1 MISVEDMIKLQKKY
15 SANMIWK
22 LAAMLLY
29 FHSFLIAA
37 NAQGI
42 TVSVPSH
49 VQTGENFRV
58 EYQIGTQD
66 VSDFQSGLRNNEL
79 VEIIAGPSTSS
90 RSSIQMVNGHISNS
104 SSITY
109 TYILYA
115 QKNGTLTL
123 PAAHARVGSKT
134 LSSKPVRVTISGSSV
149 HSNGAPQM
157 HQDNSEPQMRPSGSP
172 ISGNDLFIKVSANK
186 QRVHEQEPILL
197 TYKVYA
203 LVDLIQLDGK
213 MPDLTGFHTQEV
225 ELPQQKS
232 FHMESLNGRNYKCV
246 TWKQYVMYPQM
257 TGKLEIPS
265 ITFKGTVV
273 QRNRAVDPFEA
284 FFNGGSDYTEVKRD
298 IKAPGITVQVDPLPE
313 RPKDFSGGV
322 GRFKISAQVDHQNIK
337 AGDPM
342 NLRVTVEGTGNLKLL
357 KQPELKLPGDFDK
370 YDPKVTD
377 NTKLTLNGVEGS
389 MVYDFL
395 IVPRHK
401 GSYTL
406 SPVEMTY
413 YDTESNSYKTIKS
426 APIKI
431 EVAKGDGKGY
441 SPDAD
446 TERDKDIHPIKSG
459 NGAKL
464 LTGSY
469 FFASAL
475 YWSVLAVLFIVFAVL
490 LSVFWRRAALNADL
504 VKLKGRRANKI
515 AARRLKKAS
524 KLMHGGEQGAFYDE
538 VLRALWG
545 YMGDKLNIPVEQL
558 SQENMKAQ
566 LAVHQV
572 DEATVAEF
580 IGALDECEYERYAP
594 GDPEGNMNK
603 TFESARSAIIKI
615 EETMK
620 KTSKRG
626 SRSASA
632 KSLLTVLVLLATASF
647 TTNAVAVTK
656 AEADSM
662 YLHGSY
668 QQAVKAYESILKDG
682 RSADIYYNLG
692 NAHYRSGN
700 NVQAI
705 LAYERALRLSP
716 GDDDIRFNLQFAQRK
731 LIDKVPQTS
740 EMFFF
745 VAWRSLTSLFS
756 VDTWAVLAVCSLA
769 ATLLLLL
776 LFLFAPAVWM
786 RKTGFFGAIVFM
798 LLFLLCNLLAWQQ
811 RSRLESNSEAIVV
824 AAEVQVKKTPAAGS
838 SNEFVV
844 HEGTKVDILDD
855 TMKDWRMV
863 RLADGRE
870 GWVKTVQLEVI

>member
-1 MISVEDMIKLQKKY
+1 MIKLGKKY
-15 SANMIWK
+15 SSN
-22 LAAMLLY
+22 LLLR
-29 FHSFLIAA
+29 FAVALLTFQVSHMVA

-42 TVSVPSH
+42 SVSVPSH

-58 EYQIGTQD
+58 EYQIETQD
-66 VSDFQSGLRNNEL
+66 VSDFQSGLRNSDL
-79 VEIIAGPSTSS
+79 IEIIAGPSTSK

-104 SSITY
+104 SSVTY

-134 LSSKPVRVTISGSSV
+134 LSSKPVRVTISGSSA

-203 LVDLIQLDGK
+203 LVDLIQLEGR

-232 FHMESLNGRNYKCV
+232 FHMENLNGRNYKCV

-265 ITFKGTVV
+265 IMFEGTVV

-284 FFNGGSDYTEVKRD
+284 FFNGGSDYTEVKRN
-298 IKAPGITVQVDPLPE
+298 IKAPSITVQVDPLPE

-322 GRFKISAQVDHQNIK
+322 GRFKISSQVDHQNVK
-337 AGDPM
+337 AGEPLNM
-342 NLRVTVEGTGNLKLL
+342 RVTIAGTGNLKLL
-357 KQPELKLPGDFDK
+357 KEPTLNLPGDFDK

-377 NTKLTLNGVEGS
+377 NTKLTLNGVEGN

-395 IVPRHK
+395 IVPRNK
-401 GSYTL
+401 GSFTL
-406 SPVEMTY
+406 PPVEMTY
-413 YDTESNSYKTIKS
+413 YDTESNSYKTIQS

-446 TERDKDIHPIKSG
+446 AERDKDIHPIKTDAD
-459 NGAKL
+459 AKL
-464 LTGSY
+464 LSGSY

-475 YWSVLAVLFIVFAVL
+475 YWSVLAALLIVFVVL
-490 LSVFWRRAALNADL
+490 LTVFWRRAVLNADL
-504 VKLKGRRANKI
+504 VKMKGRRASKV
-515 AARRLKKAS
+515 ATKRLKKAS
-524 KLMHGGEQGAFYDE
+524 RLMNSGNEGAFYDE

-545 YMGDKLNIPVEQL
+545 YMSDKLNIPVEQL
-558 SQENMKAQ
+558 SQENMKVQ
-566 LAVHQV
+566 LAEHQV
-572 DEATVAEF
+572 DETTVNEF
-580 IGALDECEYERYAP
+580 IGALDECEFERYAP
-594 GDPEGNMNK
+594 GDPKGNMSK

-620 KTSKRG
+620 KTNKR
-626 SRSASA
+626 RDRAASA
-632 KSLLTVLVLLATASF
+632 KSLLVAFAILGAAFS
-647 TTNAVAVTK
+647 TTSAGAVTK
-656 AEADSM
+656 TEADSL
-662 YLHGSY
+662 YQHGSY
-668 QQAVKAYESILKDG
+668 HQAIKAYEMLLKNG
-682 RSADIYYNLG
+682 KNAAIYYNLG
-692 NAHYRSGN
+692 NAYYRSGN
-700 NVQAI
+700 NVQAV

-745 VAWRSLTSLFS
+745 TAWRSLTNLFA
-756 VDTWAVLAVCSLA
+756 VDTWAIFAVCSLA
-769 ATLLLLL
+769 FTLVLLL
-776 LFLFAPAVWM
+776 LFLFGSTMWM
-786 RKTGFFGAIVFM
+786 RKTGFFGAIGF
-798 LLFLLCNLLAWQQ
+798 LLFFLLCNLFAWQQ
-811 RSRLESNSEAIVV
+811 RNRLESKSEAIVV
-824 AAEVQVKKTPAAGS
+824 SNEVQVKKTPSAAS
-838 SNEFVV
+838 NNEFVI
-844 HEGTKVDILDD
+844 HEGTKVDILDK

-863 RLADGRE
+863 RLGDGRE
-870 GWVKTVQLEVI
+870 GWVKAMQLEEI

>member
-1 MISVEDMIKLQKKY
+1 MAGLNKKY
-15 SANMIWK
+15 NSISIWMSAV
-22 LAAMLLY
+22 MLLA
-29 FHSFLIAA
+29 FQSSFIAA

-42 TVSVPSH
+42 SVSAPSH

-58 EYQIGTQD
+58 EYQIDTQD
-66 VSDFQSGLRNNEL
+66 VSDFQSGLRNNDL
-79 VEIIAGPSTSS
+79 VEIIAGPSTSR
-90 RSSIQMVNGHISNS
+90 RSSIQMVNGHINNS

-123 PAAHARVGSKT
+123 PSAHARVGSKT
-134 LSSKPVRVTISGSSV
+134 LSSKPVRVTISGSSA

-157 HQDNSEPQMRPSGSP
+157 HQDNHEPQMRPSGSP

-186 QRVHEQEPILL
+186 QRVYEQEPILL
-197 TYKVYA
+197 TYKVYT
-203 LVDLIQLDGK
+203 LVDLIQLEGK

-232 FHMESLNGRNYKCV
+232 FHMESLNGKNYKCV
-246 TWKQYVMYPQM
+246 TWSQYVMYPQM

-322 GRFKISAQVDHQNIK
+322 GRFKISTQVDHQNVK
-337 AGDPM
+337 AGDPL
-342 NLRVTVEGTGNLKLL
+342 NLRVTIAGTGNLKLL
-357 KQPELKLPGDFDK
+357 KQPVLNLPGDFDK

-377 NTKLTLNGVEGS
+377 NTKLTLNGVEGN

-395 IVPRHK
+395 IVPRNK

-406 SPVEMTY
+406 PPVEMNY

-431 EVAKGDGKGY
+431 EVAQGNGKGY

-446 TERDKDIHPIKSG
+446 AERDKDIHPIKSDDDV
-459 NGAKL
+459 KL
-464 LTGSY
+464 LSSSY
-469 FFASAL
+469 FFASGL
-475 YWSVLAVLFIVFAVL
+475 YWTVLAALFVVFIVL

-504 VKLKGRRANKI
+504 VKLKGRRANKV
-515 AARRLKKAS
+515 ATKRLKKAS
-524 KLMHGGEQGAFYDE
+524 KLMNSGNQSSFYDE

-566 LAVHQV
+566 LAEHQV
-572 DEATVAEF
+572 NEATTNEF
-580 IGALDECEYERYAP
+580 ISALDECEFERYAP
-594 GDPEGNMNK
+594 GDPKGNMSK

-620 KTSKRG
+620 KASKRKG
-626 SRSASA
+626 HSSMA
-632 KSLLTVLVLLATASF
+632 KLLIMFAMLWVFFSTTTTA
-647 TTNAVAVTK
+647 AVTK
-656 AEADSM
+656 SEADSM
-662 YLHGSY
+662 YMHGSY
-668 QQAVKAYESILKDG
+668 QQAVKAYESLLKSG
-682 RSADIYYNLG
+682 KNAAIYYNLG

-700 NVQAI
+700 HVQAI

-731 LIDKVPQTS
+731 LVDKVPQAS
-740 EMFFF
+740 EMFFIS
-745 VAWRSLTSLFS
+745 AWRSLTSIFA
-756 VDTWAVLAVCSLA
+756 VDTWAILAICSLA
-769 ATLLLLL
+769 LTLLLLL
-776 LFLFAPAVWM
+776 LFLFGSAVWM
-786 RKTGFFGAIVFM
+786 RKTGFFGAIVF
-798 LLFLLCNLLAWQQ
+798 LLVFLLCNMFAWQQ
-811 RSRLESNSEAIVV
+811 RRRLENTSEAIVV
-824 AAEVQVKKTPAAGS
+824 STEVQVKKTPSAS
-838 SNEFVV
+838 SNNEFLI
-844 HEGTKVDILDD
+844 HEGTKVDILDKA
-855 TMKDWRMV
+855 MKDWRMI

-870 GWVKTVQLEVI
+870 GWVKTIQLEDI